1 MESAKVN
8 GSGAAPEAS
17 DQELM
22 RSLAAGSEEALQPLY
37 ARYAPLVFGLAS
49 HSLDRATAEEIV
61 QDVFLAVW
69 RNASQY
75 DPARGPLRPWLL
87 QIAHFRILNEL
98 RGRSRR
104 PQLAPDPD
112 GEQLAALADP
122 DPGPA
127 AAAWTEYRRAAV
139 RRALEILPPA
149 QRQALGLA
157 FFDELTHEQV
167 ADVLELRLGTAKTR
181 IRTGLLKLREQL
193 APMMAVLA
201 LVLMAGLASLLHQQ
215 RSDQGAIALDERAL
229 DLVTSSDVKPIRL
242 EAAPGV
248 PAETHANYRSRP
260 GTPLA
265 VLSLSKLAPAP
276 AGQVYQAWLRHE
288 GAWVSLGV
296 AVPDA
301 DGKAR
306 IVAQG
311 PALAAPAE
319 ALQVTLE
326 PALGST
332 APSGPLVIA
341 WPKP

>member
-1 MESAKVN
+1 MN
-8 GSGAAPEAS
+8 GSGSAPEAD

-22 RSLAAGSEEALQPLY
+22 RALAAGSEEALQPLY

-49 HSLDRATAEEIV
+49 QSLDRATAEEIV
-61 QDVFLAVW
+61 QDVFLALW

-75 DPARGPLRPWLL
+75 DAARGPLRPWLL

-98 RGRSRR
+98 RSRSRR
-104 PQLAPDPD
+104 PQLAPDPG

-127 AAAWTEYRRAAV
+127 AAAWSEYRRAAV

-167 ADVLELRLGTAKTR
+167 ADVLQLRLGTAKTR
-181 IRTGLLKLREQL
+181 IRSGLMKLREQL
-193 APMMAVLA
+193 GPLMAVLA
-201 LVLMAGLASLLHQQ
+201 LLLLAGLATLLHRQDV
-215 RSDQGAIALDERAL
+215 DQEAIALDEHAL

-288 GAWVSLGV
+288 GTWISLGT
-296 AVPDA
+296 AVSDA
-301 DGKAR
+301 EGRGR

-326 PALGST
+326 PTPGSA
-332 APSGPLVIA
+332 APSGPLVMA

>member
-1 MESAKVN
+1 MN
-8 GSGAAPEAS
+8 GSGSAPEAA
-17 DQELM
+17 DEELM
-22 RSLAAGSEEALQPLY
+22 RALAHGSEEALRPLY
-37 ARYAPLVFGLAS
+37 ARYAPVVFGLAAQT
-49 HSLDRATAEEIV
+49 LERATAEEVV
-61 QDVFLAVW
+61 QDVFLSLW
-69 RNASQY
+69 KNASQY
-75 DPARGPLRPWLL
+75 DAERGPLRPWLL

-98 RGRSRR
+98 RRRSRR

-112 GEQLAALADP
+112 GEQLAALTDP
-122 DPGPA
+122 DPGPSMA
-127 AAAWTEYRRAAV
+127 VWSEYRRSVV
-139 RRALEILPPA
+139 RDAFQLLPPS

-167 ADVLELRLGTAKTR
+167 ADVLQLRLGTAKTR
-181 IRTGLLKLREQL
+181 IRSGLLKLREQL
-193 APMMAVLA
+193 APLMAA
-201 LVLMAGLASLLHQQ
+201 LSILLLAGLATLLHRQGV
-215 RSDQGAIALDERAL
+215 DQGAIALDERAL

-248 PAETHANYRSRP
+248 PAETHANYRSRS

-265 VLSLSKLAPAP
+265 VLSLSKLPPAP
-276 AGQVYQAWLRHE
+276 VGRVYQAWLRHE
-288 GAWVSLGV
+288 GAWVPLGA

-311 PALAAPAE
+311 PALAAPVE

-326 PALGST
+326 PVPVRA

>member
-1 MESAKVN
+1 MN
-8 GSGAAPEAS
+8 GRGSAPEAD

-22 RSLAAGSEEALQPLY
+22 GALAAGGEEALQPLY

-61 QDVFLAVW
+61 QDVFLALW

-75 DPARGPLRPWLL
+75 DAERGPLRPWLL

-98 RGRSRR
+98 RSRSRR

-112 GEQLAALADP
+112 GEQLAALADA

-127 AAAWTEYRRAAV
+127 AAAWSEYRRAAV
-139 RRALEILPPA
+139 RRALEILPPT

-167 ADVLELRLGTAKTR
+167 ADVLQLRLGTAKTR
-181 IRTGLLKLREQL
+181 IRSGLMKLREQL
-193 APMMAVLA
+193 VPLMAVLA
-201 LVLMAGLASLLHQQ
+201 LLLLAGLATLLHRQDV
-215 RSDQGAIALDERAL
+215 DQGAIALDEHAL

-288 GAWVSLGV
+288 GTWISLGA

-306 IVAQG
+306 IVARG
-311 PALAAPAE
+311 PALVAPAE

-326 PALGST
+326 SAPGNAV
-332 APSGPLVIA
+332 PSGPLVIA

>member
-1 MESAKVN
+1 MN

-22 RSLAAGSEEALQPLY
+22 RTLAAGSDEALQPLY

-49 HSLDRATAEEIV
+49 HSLDRATAEEVV
-61 QDVFLAVW
+61 QDVFLALW
-69 RNASQY
+69 RNASHY
-75 DPARGPLRPWLL
+75 DAARGGLRPWLL

-98 RGRSRR
+98 RSRSRR
-104 PQLAPDPD
+104 PQLAADPD

-127 AAAWTEYRRAAV
+127 AAAWSEYRRAAV
-139 RRALEILPPA
+139 RHALDLLPPA

-167 ADVLELRLGTAKTR
+167 ADVLQLRLGTAKTR
-181 IRTGLLKLREQL
+181 IRAGLLKLRERL
-193 APMMAVLA
+193 VPLVAALA
-201 LVLMAGLASLLHQQ
+201 LFLLVGLAALLQ
-215 RSDQGAIALDERAL
+215 RQAIDQGAIALDQRAL

-288 GAWVSLGV
+288 GAWVSLGT

-306 IVAQG
+306 LVAQG
-311 PALAAPAE
+311 PAVAAPAE

-326 PALGST
+326 PAPGSV

>member
-1 MESAKVN
+1 MN
-8 GSGAAPEAS
+8 GSGSAPEAS
-17 DQELM
+17 DEELM
-22 RSLAAGSEEALQPLY
+22 QALAGGHEEALRPLY
-37 ARYAPLVFGLAS
+37 ARYAPLVFGLAA
-49 HSLDRATAEEIV
+49 HTLERATAEEIV
-61 QDVFLAVW
+61 QDVFLSVW
-69 RNASQY
+69 RNADRY
-75 DPARGPLRPWLL
+75 DAARGPLRPWLL

-98 RGRSRR
+98 RRRSRR

-112 GEQLAALADP
+112 GDQLAALEDP

-127 AAAWTEYRRAAV
+127 AAAWGEYRRSAV
-139 RRALEILPPA
+139 RRALELLPPA

-167 ADVLELRLGTAKTR
+167 AEVLQLRLGTAKTR
-181 IRTGLLKLREQL
+181 IRAGLLKLREHL
-193 APMMAVLA
+193 VPLVAMLA
-201 LVLMAGLASLLHQQ
+201 LVVLAGLATLLH
-215 RSDQGAIALDERAL
+215 REAGDRDVLALDERAL
-229 DLVTSSDVKPIRL
+229 DLVTSSDVRPLRL

-265 VLSLSKLAPAP
+265 VLSLSKLPPAP

-288 GAWVSLGV
+288 GGWLSLGA

-306 IVAQG
+306 IVAQD
-311 PALAAPAE
+311 PALAAAAE
-319 ALQVTLE
+319 ALEVTLE
-326 PALGST
+326 PAPGSA
-332 APSGPLVIA
+332 APSGALVMA

>member
-1 MESAKVN
+1 MEGAKMN
-8 GSGAAPEAS
+8 GSGSAPEPD

-22 RSLAAGSEEALQPLY
+22 GALAAGGEEALQPLY

-49 HSLDRATAEEIV
+49 HSLDRATAEEVV
-61 QDVFLAVW
+61 QDVFLALW

-75 DPARGPLRPWLL
+75 DAERGPLRPWLL

-98 RGRSRR
+98 RRRSRR
-104 PQLAPDPD
+104 PQLALDHE

-127 AAAWTEYRRAAV
+127 AAAWSEYRRAAV

-167 ADVLELRLGTAKTR
+167 ADVLQLRLGTAKTR
-181 IRTGLLKLREQL
+181 IRTGLMKLREQL
-193 APMMAVLA
+193 APLLAVLT
-201 LVLMAGLASLLHQQ
+201 LVLLGGLATLLHRQGV
-215 RSDQGAIALDERAL
+215 DEGAIAIDERAL

-242 EAAPGV
+242 EAAPGI

-288 GAWVSLGV
+288 GAWVSLGT

-319 ALQVTLE
+319 ALRVTLE
-326 PALGST
+326 PAPSN
-332 APSGPLVIA
+332 AVPSGPLVIA